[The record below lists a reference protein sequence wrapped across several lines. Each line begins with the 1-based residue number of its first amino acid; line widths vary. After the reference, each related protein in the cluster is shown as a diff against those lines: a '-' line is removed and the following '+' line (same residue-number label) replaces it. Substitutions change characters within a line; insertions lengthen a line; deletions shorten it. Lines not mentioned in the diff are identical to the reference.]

1 VNFQMSR
8 KKIVLFSAISLTDIV
23 LLLLIFFL
31 LSSSFII
38 QPGIKVQL
46 PKALSANVEPSD
58 RIYITITRDHNIYLN
73 QQRVLIGELGIKLKN
88 LLSQTPDKLIIIQA
102 DKNLTLEKTIEVID
116 IAKMSGAEKF
126 MIATQPQS

>member
-1 VNFQMSR
+1 MKFQTNR

-38 QPGIKVQL
+38 QPGIKVNL
-46 PKALSANVEPSD
+46 PKAVSTEKESNN
-58 RIYITITRDHNIYLN
+58 RIYITITKNQTIYLN
-73 QQRVLIGELGIKLKN
+73 QEKVLKGELGSLLQQKLAD
-88 LLSQTPDKLIIIQA
+88 QPDKLVVIQA
-102 DKNLTLEKTIEVID
+102 DKLLTLEKTIEIID

-126 MIATQPQS
+126 MIATQQGV